1 MTPEKIT
8 KAVSNIKRRLEE
20 LEAKL
25 ADPSIFTRPAEC
37 KSLSRERNKISQV
50 LADYEKW
57 NDMLKQLEENRALL
71 ESETD
76 DEFKDLIRNDI
87 QNLEKDVS
95 SLENAIKISLIPPEP
110 NDTKNTIVEI
120 RPAAGGEEA
129 ALFVAEMFRMYTRFA
144 EKNGW
149 THEVLDLTETG
160 LGGIKEVVFSLSGEN
175 VYYKMKFES
184 GVHRVQRVPI
194 TESSGRTHTSTIT
207 VSVLPEAEEVE
218 IDIKPSDLKM
228 DTFRSS
234 GPGGQNVNRTDSA
247 VRITHIPTGLSVA
260 SQQEKSQ
267 HRNRDTAMRILRAR
281 LLEAKQ
287 QEEAARQSASK
298 KSQVGTGERSE
309 RIRTYNFPQNRITDH
324 RYGISVFDLPKLLEG
339 ELDMLLEQIHVLENE
354 RRLADL

>member
-1 MTPEKIT
+1 MLKSYPDRNKWL
-8 KAVSNIKRRLEE
+8 AMSDEE
-20 LEAKL
+20 LSAL
-25 ADPSIFTRPAEC
+25 C
-37 KSLSRERNKISQV
+37 KMQ
-50 LADYEKW
+50 A
-57 NDMLKQLEENRALL
+57 
-71 ESETD
+71 
-76 DEFKDLIRNDI
+76 FK
-87 QNLEKDVS
+87 
-95 SLENAIKISLIPPEP
+95 
-110 NDTKNTIVEI
+110 
-120 RPAAGGEEA
+120 
-129 ALFVAEMFRMYTRFA
+129 
-144 EKNGW
+144 
-149 THEVLDLTETG
+149 
-160 LGGIKEVVFSLSGEN
+160 
-175 VYYKMKFES
+175 
-184 GVHRVQRVPI
+184 
-194 TESSGRTHTSTIT
+194 
-207 VSVLPEAEEVE
+207 
-218 IDIKPSDLKM
+218 
-228 DTFRSS
+228 SS